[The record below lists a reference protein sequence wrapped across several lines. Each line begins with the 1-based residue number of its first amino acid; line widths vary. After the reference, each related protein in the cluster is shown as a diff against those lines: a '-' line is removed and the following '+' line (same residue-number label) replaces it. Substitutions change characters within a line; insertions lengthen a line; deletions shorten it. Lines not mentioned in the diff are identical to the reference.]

1 MAKAKE
7 VEATGLDERQPQ
19 IVGGFEI
26 PSLEPQHHVPLHLIA
41 GAQEGN
47 LGQAVGFMI

>member
-7 VEATGLDERQPQ
+7 EEATGLNERQLQ

-26 PSLEPQHHVPLHLIA
+26 PCLEKQQQVPLHLMA
-41 GAQEGN
+41 GSQDN
-47 LGQAVGFMI
+47 LVAQAVGF